1 MSAMLKSVDWA
12 SLDAADRERLFAP
25 LPAQAGAE
33 AAAVEIVEA
42 IQRGGD
48 AALRDYARRFDGC
61 SAEAFRVPR
70 EALTEA
76 RATLTS
82 GDEDAIR
89 AATDAIRR
97 FHELQGLKSYAVE
110 TWPGVTASR
119 RVLPI
124 GCAGLYVPAGSAP
137 LVSTLLMLAIPAQI
151 AGVPEIAVCVPPGRD
166 GQVNAAILAAADLL
180 GLENIFAVGGA
191 QAIAAMA
198 FGLGGVPKVDRIFG
212 PGNAYVAAAKT
223 HVAQMAGGP
232 AIDLPAGPS
241 EVMVMADGEADPDF
255 VAADLL
261 AQAEHD
267 ALARVTLVSATEDV
281 RRAAL
286 SALEPRLAGLPR
298 EAIARDAMAASVCVL
313 APGEHWADVVNTA
326 APEHLILHMAVA
338 NEFAEQVRNAGAI
351 FVGPWSPESMGD
363 YAAGPNHTLP
373 TGRAARSWSGVTV
386 ESFQKTITMVEA
398 SRDGADAIAP
408 TVEAL
413 AALEGLDGH
422 RQAMKVRRQ
431 AGEGRS

>member
-1 MSAMLKSVDWA
+1 MTMMLRPVDWA
-12 SLDAADRERLFAP
+12 SLGDAERERLFAP

-42 IQRGGD
+42 IRRGGD
-48 AALRDYARRFDGC
+48 AALRDYAKRFDG
-61 SAEAFRVPR
+61 SAGERFRVPER
-70 EALTEA
+70 ELAEA
-76 RATLTS
+76 RATLS
-82 GDEDAIR
+82 EGDEAAIR
-89 AATDAIRR
+89 AAADAIRR
-97 FHELQGLKSYAVE
+97 FHELQGLKDYSVE
-110 TWPGVTASR
+110 TWPGVTTAR

-151 AGVPEIAVCVPPGRD
+151 AGVAKIAVCVPPGET
-166 GQVNAAILAAADLL
+166 GQVNTAILAAADLL
-180 GLENIFAVGGA
+180 GLDNIFAIGGA
-191 QAIAAMA
+191 QAIAALA
-198 FGLGGVPKVDRIFG
+198 FGLGGVAKADRIFG
-212 PGNAYVAAAKT
+212 PGNAYVAAAKA
-223 HVAQMAGGP
+223 HVAQLPGGP

-241 EVMVMADGEADPDF
+241 EVMVLADAQADPEF

-267 ALARVTLVSATEDV
+267 GLARVTLVC
-281 RRAAL
+281 AAEAIRTAVL
-286 SALEPRLAGLPR
+286 AALEPRLADLPR
-298 EAIARDAMAASVCVL
+298 QAIACEALASSVCIL
-313 APGEHWADVVNTA
+313 APEVQWPDVVDTA
-326 APEHLILHMAVA
+326 APEHLILQLAA
-338 NEFAEQVRNAGAI
+338 AREFAGRVRNAGAI

-386 ESFQKTITMVEA
+386 ESFQKTITLVEA
-398 SRDGADAIAP
+398 SRDGATAIAP

-422 RQAMKVRRQ
+422 ALAMRVRR
-431 AGEGRS
+431 AAVECST